1 MTFEQMPYE
10 RVDLQSL
17 VQTYEELT
25 RQMRQ
30 AASAQEAA
38 QVLRRHQQV
47 YEPAATM
54 MGLSAIRHTID
65 TEDPFYTG
73 EEEFYAENGPALGEK
88 VSGLYRATLESPF
101 RAELEQQFPPVFFQ
115 NAEID
120 VRTISPD
127 VLGELE
133 QENKLVME
141 YQKLQG
147 GAQIEFQGKVL
158 NLSELSVYKEN
169 PDRAVRQA
177 A

>member
-10 RVDLQSL
+10 RVDLQGL
-17 VQTYEELT
+17 VQAYEELT

-30 AASAQEAA
+30 AASAQGAA

-54 MGLSAIRHTID
+54 MGLCAIRHTID

-101 RAELEQQFPPVFFQ
+101 RGQLE
-115 NAEID
+115 
-120 VRTISPD
+120 
-127 VLGELE
+127 
-133 QENKLVME
+133 
-141 YQKLQG
+141 
-147 GAQIEFQGKVL
+147 
-158 NLSELSVYKEN
+158 
-169 PDRAVRQA
+169 
-177 A
+177 

>member
-88 VSGLYRATLESPF
+88 SQRPVPGHPGIPLPGRAGTAVPAGLLPKVRRSTCAP
-101 RAELEQQFPPVFFQ
+101 FPPTCWA
-115 NAEID
+115 NWSRRI
-120 VRTISPD
+120 
-127 VLGELE
+127 
-133 QENKLVME
+133 NW
-141 YQKLQG
+141 
-147 GAQIEFQGKVL
+147 
-158 NLSELSVYKEN
+158 
-169 PDRAVRQA
+169 
-177 A
+177 